1 MIVRRRQGS
10 RRGWPGATA
19 TGVVLLALVVPVVP
33 ARGEDAALPAATA
46 KAAQPDAKPDAKAAQ
61 PDAKAAKPEAKDA
74 KKAGDGNPLGQLSFN
89 SSNEPIHVKS
99 DELEFDYQANKVVY
113 RGTVNVV
120 QGDVAIDCKE
130 LVVNLARAQG
140 KDDLQLQEVVAI
152 GDVVITQGERKATG
166 GRAIFDQVKRQV
178 TLLENPVLRDGPNEV
193 AGERIV
199 VFLDEN
205 RSVVESSPKKRV
217 SAILYPGKNGE
228 AGKSGDSGKSAEK
241 VDLAQ
246 QPKTPAPGAKP

>member
-1 MIVRRRQGS
+1 MSARRPHGARLGA
-10 RRGWPGATA
+10 RGASA
-19 TGVVLLALVVPVVP
+19 LGVLLLALAVPPGLAV
-33 ARGEDAALPAATA
+33 AQDAAAPA
-46 KAAQPDAKPDAKAAQ
+46 KAKSD
-61 PDAKAAKPEAKDA
+61 AKDA
-74 KKAGDGNPLGQLSFN
+74 KKDGDGNPLGQLSFN

-152 GDVVITQGERKATG
+152 GDVVITQGGRKATG
-166 GRAIFDQVKRQV
+166 GRAVFDQVKRQV
-178 TLLENPVLRDGPNEV
+178 TLLENPVLRDGQNEV
-193 AGERIV
+193 AGERII

-217 SAILYPGKNGE
+217 SAILYPGSGKNGE
-228 AGKSGDSGKSAEK
+228 PGKGGDKAGDKGEK

-246 QPKTPAPGAKP
+246 QPGTPAPEAKP

>member
-1 MIVRRRQGS
+1 MSARRRHGS
-10 RRGWPGATA
+10 RLGVRGASA
-19 TGVVLLALVVPVVP
+19 IGVLLLALAAPSAPVR
-33 ARGEDAALPAATA
+33 AQDAAAPAAPA
-46 KAAQPDAKPDAKAAQ
+46 KAAKPDAK
-61 PDAKAAKPEAKDA
+61 DA
-74 KKAGDGNPLGQLSFN
+74 KKEGDGSPLGQLSFN
-89 SSNEPIHVKS
+89 TSKEPIHVKS

-130 LVVNLARAQG
+130 LVVNLARAEG

-152 GDVVITQGERKATG
+152 GDVVITQGGRKATG
-166 GRAIFDQVKRQV
+166 GRAVFDQVTRQV
-178 TLLENPVLRDGPNEV
+178 TLLENPVLRDGQNEV
-193 AGERIV
+193 AGERII

-217 SAILYPGKNGE
+217 SAILYPGSGKNGE
-228 AGKSGDSGKSAEK
+228 AGKGGEKSGAKGEK

-246 QPKTPAPGAKP
+246 QPGAPAPEAKP

>member
-1 MIVRRRQGS
+1 MSARRRHGS
-10 RRGWPGATA
+10 RLGVRGASA
-19 TGVVLLALVVPVVP
+19 IGVLLLALAAPSAP
-33 ARGEDAALPAATA
+33 ARAQDAAATA
-46 KAAQPDAKPDAKAAQ
+46 APAKAAKPDAK
-61 PDAKAAKPEAKDA
+61 DA
-74 KKAGDGNPLGQLSFN
+74 KKEGDGSPLGQLSFN
-89 SSNEPIHVKS
+89 TSKEPIHVKS

-130 LVVNLARAQG
+130 LVVNLARAEG

-152 GDVVITQGERKATG
+152 GDVVITQGGRKATG
-166 GRAIFDQVKRQV
+166 GRAVFDQVTRQV
-178 TLLENPVLRDGPNEV
+178 TLLENPVLRDGQNEV
-193 AGERIV
+193 AGERII

-217 SAILYPGKNGE
+217 SAILYPGSGKNGE
-228 AGKSGDSGKSAEK
+228 AGKGGEKSGAKGEK

-246 QPKTPAPGAKP
+246 QPGAPAPEAKP

>member
-1 MIVRRRQGS
+1 MSVRLRNGIDALVRGS
-10 RRGWPGATA
+10 AVT
-19 TGVVLLALVVPVVP
+19 ALVV
-33 ARGEDAALPAATA
+33 AWLGMAATVA
-46 KAAQPDAKPDAKAAQ
+46 VAQGATRAAAPP
-61 PDAKAAKPEAKDA
+61 
-74 KKAGDGNPLGQLSFN
+74 KAGAAGAEGSPLGQLSLN

-120 QGDVAIDCKE
+120 QGDVTIDCKE

-152 GDVVITQGERKATG
+152 GDVVITQGQRKATG
-166 GRAIFDQVKRQV
+166 GRAVFDQVKRQV

-217 SAILYPGKNGE
+217 SAILYPGKNG
-228 AGKSGDSGKSAEK
+228 DK
-241 VDLAQ
+241 VDVAQ
-246 QPKTPAPGAKP
+246 QPTTPAQGQQPKVSTPPGAKP

>member
-1 MIVRRRQGS
+1 MSARRPHGARLGA
-10 RRGWPGATA
+10 RGASA
-19 TGVVLLALVVPVVP
+19 LGVLLLALAVPPGLAV
-33 ARGEDAALPAATA
+33 AQDAAAPA
-46 KAAQPDAKPDAKAAQ
+46 KAKSD
-61 PDAKAAKPEAKDA
+61 AKDA
-74 KKAGDGNPLGQLSFN
+74 KKDGDGNPLGQLSFN

-152 GDVVITQGERKATG
+152 GDVVITQGQRKATG
-166 GRAIFDQVKRQV
+166 GRAVFDQVKRQV
-178 TLLENPVLRDGPNEV
+178 TLLENPVLRDGQNEV
-193 AGERIV
+193 AGERII

-217 SAILYPGKNGE
+217 SAILYPGS
-228 AGKSGDSGKSAEK
+228 GKSGEKSGGEK
-241 VDLAQ
+241 VDVAQ

>member
-1 MIVRRRQGS
+1 MSARRRHGS
-10 RRGWPGATA
+10 RLGVRGASAIG
-19 TGVVLLALVVPVVP
+19 VLLLVLAAPSAP
-33 ARGEDAALPAATA
+33 ARAQDAAATA
-46 KAAQPDAKPDAKAAQ
+46 APAKAAKPDAK
-61 PDAKAAKPEAKDA
+61 DAGGANKE
-74 KKAGDGNPLGQLSFN
+74 GDGSPLGQLSFN
-89 SSNEPIHVKS
+89 TSKEPIHVKS

-140 KDDLQLQEVVAI
+140 KDDMQLQEVVAI

-166 GRAIFDQVKRQV
+166 GRAVFDQVKRQV
-178 TLLENPVLRDGPNEV
+178 TLLENPVLRDGQNEV
-193 AGERIV
+193 AGERII

-217 SAILYPGKNGE
+217 SAILYPGSGKSGE
-228 AGKSGDSGKSAEK
+228 AGKPGDKKADKSGARNDEK
-241 VDLAQ
+241 LDVAQ
-246 QPKTPAPGAKP
+246 QPKTPAPEAKP

>member
-1 MIVRRRQGS
+1 MRAPFPFGARS
-10 RRGWPGATA
+10 PGRVMA
-19 TGVVLLALVVPVVP
+19 LA
-33 ARGEDAALPAATA
+33 AALATMLAGAATSFSAQPAAPQPAATKAGDAGKA
-46 KAAQPDAKPDAKAAQ
+46 KGA
-61 PDAKAAKPEAKDA
+61 DA
-74 KKAGDGNPLGQLSFN
+74 KKGSEGSPLGQLSLN

-99 DELEFDYQANKVVY
+99 DELEFDYQANRVVY

-130 LVVNLARAQG
+130 LVVNLARG
-140 KDDLQLQEVVAI
+140 GEKDDLQLQEVVAI
-152 GDVVITQGERKATG
+152 GDVVITQGLRKATG

-193 AGERIV
+193 AGDRIV
-199 VFLDEN
+199 VYLDEN

-228 AGKSGDSGKSAEK
+228 KPGEK
-241 VDLAQ
+241 LDVAQ
-246 QPKTPAPGAKP
+246 QPTAPAAEATP

>member
-1 MIVRRRQGS
+1 MSARRPHGS
-10 RRGWPGATA
+10 RPGARGA
-19 TGVVLLALVVPVVP
+19 SAIGVLLLALAAPSAPVR
-33 ARGEDAALPAATA
+33 AQDAAAPAAPA
-46 KAAQPDAKPDAKAAQ
+46 KAAKPDAK
-61 PDAKAAKPEAKDA
+61 DAKTE
-74 KKAGDGNPLGQLSFN
+74 GDGSPLGQLSFN
-89 SSNEPIHVKS
+89 TSKEPIHVKS

-130 LVVNLARAQG
+130 LVVNLARAEG

-152 GDVVITQGERKATG
+152 GDVVITQGGRKATG
-166 GRAIFDQVKRQV
+166 GRAVFDQVTRQV
-178 TLLENPVLRDGPNEV
+178 TLLENPVLRDGQNEV
-193 AGERIV
+193 AGERII

-217 SAILYPGKNGE
+217 SAILYPGSGKNGE
-228 AGKSGDSGKSAEK
+228 AGKGGEKSGAKGEK

-246 QPKTPAPGAKP
+246 QPGAPAPEAKP

>member
-1 MIVRRRQGS
+1 MSARLPSGTGALVRHAVVVVLVAAAFGMAATGAVAQ
-10 RRGWPGATA
+10 GAT
-19 TGVVLLALVVPVVP
+19 
-33 ARGEDAALPAATA
+33 RPAAPA
-46 KAAQPDAKPDAKAAQ
+46 KGSGDGKEAASR
-61 PDAKAAKPEAKDA
+61 
-74 KKAGDGNPLGQLSFN
+74 GDGNPLGQLSLN

-120 QGDVAIDCKE
+120 QGDVTIDCKE
-130 LVVNLARAQG
+130 LVVNLARGQG

-152 GDVVITQGERKATG
+152 GDVVITQGQRKATG
-166 GRAIFDQVKRQV
+166 GRAVFDQVKRQV
-178 TLLENPVLRDGPNEV
+178 TLLENPMLRDGPNEV
-193 AGERIV
+193 AGERII

-228 AGKSGDSGKSAEK
+228 K
-241 VDLAQ
+241 VDVAQ
-246 QPKTPAPGAKP
+246 QAKTSPATGQPSKDAPAREPRPESTATQEARP

>member
-1 MIVRRRQGS
+1 MRTARVSGS
-10 RRGWPGATA
+10 RSPGRVAVLVAALTTLVGAT
-19 TGVVLLALVVPVVP
+19 TSG
-33 ARGEDAALPAATA
+33 AAPPAAPQ
-46 KAAQPDAKPDAKAAQ
+46 AAAV
-61 PDAKAAKPEAKDA
+61 
-74 KKAGDGNPLGQLSFN
+74 KAGDAGKAKPADASKGSEGNPLGQLSLN

-99 DELEFDYQANKVVY
+99 DELEFDYQANRVVY

-130 LVVNLARAQG
+130 LVVNLARADG

-152 GDVVITQGERKATG
+152 GDVVITQGLRKATG

-199 VFLDEN
+199 VYLDEN

-228 AGKSGDSGKSAEK
+228 KAGNKAGDKSGDKNADK
-241 VDLAQ
+241 LDVAQ
-246 QPKTPAPGAKP
+246 QPKTPAAEATP

>member
-1 MIVRRRQGS
+1 MSARRPHGS
-10 RRGWPGATA
+10 RLGLRGVSA
-19 TGVVLLALVVPVVP
+19 TGALLLALAAPCVPVR
-33 ARGEDAALPAATA
+33 AEDAPPPATPA
-46 KAAQPDAKPDAKAAQ
+46 KGAAKPDAK
-61 PDAKAAKPEAKDA
+61 DA
-74 KKAGDGNPLGQLSFN
+74 KKEADGNPLGQLSFN

-152 GDVVITQGERKATG
+152 GDVVITQGQRKATG
-166 GRAIFDQVKRQV
+166 GRAVFDQVKRQV

-217 SAILYPGKNGE
+217 SAILYPGSGKPGSGKNGE
-228 AGKSGDSGKSAEK
+228 QGKKGEK

-246 QPKTPAPGAKP
+246 QPKTPAPGDEAVSVPARDGAKP